1 MCIKSP
7 IQDKPG
13 YTNNKVETQIH
24 VLQINNVLNMQQ
36 KVEASFGDCSTSS
49 PHLDKSEMIISSDQ
63 EGLISPTYNYK
74 QGNEMV
80 NKVDDCPTLPLYSN
94 NTDNEIAI

>member
-1 MCIKSP
+1 
-7 IQDKPG
+7 
-13 YTNNKVETQIH
+13 
-24 VLQINNVLNMQQ
+24 MQR

-63 EGLISPTYNYK
+63 EGLISSSISPTYNYK